1 MTDMF
6 TDGLGDSSES
16 TDTEM
21 ADTQTT
27 STPQPTVPPPSTDYR
42 NLLLRVGDIDPRI
55 IAKVEPFARG
65 FTNNVKSFVAATPDV
80 RDKPLATAP
89 TDRKRKLVG
98 QVVEKLAKAKKEQV
112 VLKRNYGT
120 LPPPT
125 PVPPLLPV
133 KGKGKRKKKVAGPKK
148 VTQTA
153 VH

>member
-6 TDGLGDSSES
+6 TGGLGDSSES

-21 ADTQTT
+21 TDTQTT
-27 STPQPTVPPPSTDYR
+27 VTPQPTVPPPSTDYR

-89 TDRKRKLVG
+89 TDRSNRGWPDRPTRVP
-98 QVVEKLAKAKKEQV
+98 EPRPTSSYAS
-112 VLKRNYGT
+112 T
-120 LPPPT
+120 SPPT
-125 PVPPLLPV
+125 
-133 KGKGKRKKKVAGPKK
+133 AA
-148 VTQTA
+148 T
-153 VH
+153 